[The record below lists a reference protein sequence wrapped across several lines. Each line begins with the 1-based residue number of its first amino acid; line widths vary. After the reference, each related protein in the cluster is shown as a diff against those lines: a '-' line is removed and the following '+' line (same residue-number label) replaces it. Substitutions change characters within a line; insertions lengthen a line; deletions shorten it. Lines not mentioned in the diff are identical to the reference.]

1 MKRKQVT
8 ETIANVGAAS
18 FTIKGSMTLLN
29 HKAGKNVEIDMPS
42 TLAVIRG
49 VLVWVDSLLEDGKEC
64 EPSATANLRDLL
76 TRVGASI
83 AYDHSDSDEAE

>member
-8 ETIANVGAAS
+8 ETIANVGEAS
-18 FTIKGSMTLLN
+18 FRLKGSMTLLN

-49 VLVWVDSLLEDGKEC
+49 TLAWVDHLLEDGTEC
-64 EPSATANLRDLL
+64 KPSATENFRDLL
-76 TRVGASI
+76 VAVGKSI
-83 AYDHSDSDEAE
+83 AYDLSDDEDE

>member
-18 FTIKGSMTLLN
+18 FTTEGSMTLLN
-29 HKAGKNVEIDMPS
+29 PKTGKNVEIDMLP

-49 VLVWVDSLLEDGKEC
+49 TLAWVDRLLEDGTEC
-64 EPSATANLRDLL
+64 KSSAIENFRDLL
-76 TRVGASI
+76 VTVGKSI
-83 AYDHSDSDEAE
+83 AYDLSDDEDE

>member
-8 ETIANVGAAS
+8 ETIANVGDAS
-18 FTIKGSMTLLN
+18 FALKGNITLFN
-29 HKAGKNVEIDMPS
+29 PKTGENVEIDMPS

-76 TRVGASI
+76 VAVGKSI
-83 AYDHSDSDEAE
+83 AYDLSDDEEE